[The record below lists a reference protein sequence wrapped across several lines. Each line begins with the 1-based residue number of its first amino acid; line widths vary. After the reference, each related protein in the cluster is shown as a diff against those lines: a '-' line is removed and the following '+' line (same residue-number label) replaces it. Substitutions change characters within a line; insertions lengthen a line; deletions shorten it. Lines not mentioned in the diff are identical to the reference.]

1 MTTPDGS
8 AETDVWFPHDEG
20 QLSADDTLEDRGLD
34 DALDEGYSP
43 PENYRGSTAFGVT
56 AEEAGIGE
64 SLDQRIVQEVPEQA
78 TPWESPLLPTDL
90 DEDALSREADEFL
103 DADEVGDLRAGR
115 LVAPDQGLGPDEEAD
130 SIGNDVGIDG
140 GGASAEEAA
149 MHIVEFP

>member
-8 AETDVWFPHDEG
+8 TEQDVWAPHDEG

-56 AEEAGIGE
+56 AEEASVGE
-64 SLDQRIVQEVPEQA
+64 SLDQRIAQEIPEQSA
-78 TPWESPLLPTDL
+78 PWESPLLRTDV
-90 DEDALSREADEFL
+90 DEESLSREADEFL
-103 DADEVGDLRAGR
+103 DQKEVGELRAGR
-115 LVAPDQGLGPDEEAD
+115 LVAPDQGLGPDLDGE
-130 SIGNDVGIDG
+130 SIGEDVGIDG

>member
-1 MTTPDGS
+1 MTTPDGTT
-8 AETDVWFPHDEG
+8 EQDVWSPHNEG

-56 AEEAGIGE
+56 GEEASIGE
-64 SLDQRIVQEVPEQA
+64 SLDQRIAQEIPEQA
-78 TPWESPLLPTDL
+78 EPWEPPLLRTDL

-103 DADEVGDLRAGR
+103 DANEVGDLRAGR
-115 LVAPDQGLGPDEEAD
+115 LVAPDQGLGPDLVGE
-130 SIGNDVGIDG
+130 SIGSDVGIDG
-140 GGASAEEAA
+140 GSASAEEAA